1 MSGDTDSLMD
11 IHDAARFLGVSVV
24 SVRRYT
30 NSGALPCLRVG
41 GRRERRFQRRD
52 LENFAGVSDEARAR
66 RGPDNA
72 EAAATAGAREAD
84 LARSACY
91 IEDIAVPWGAH
102 LCQLY
107 ETDRGRTQMAIPFLA
122 EGLAAG
128 DACFLVASDPART
141 FMLESLETAAGDL
154 DAHIE
159 AGRLRLASRADSGTE
174 MLSILDESFG
184 LALEQGFNRLRLVGD
199 MVWFLDQGLNGDE
212 LVNFETRYDCQIGH
226 SYPIVSLCLYD
237 ARRFTGVELLH
248 ALKSHSDTF
257 ELPLSRFLLR

>member
-1 MSGDTDSLMD
+1 MSGDTDNLMD
-11 IHDAARFLGVSVV
+11 IHDAAQFLGVSEV

-30 NSGALPCLRVG
+30 NSGDLRCLRVG

-52 LENFAGVSDEARAR
+52 LEDFAGVSARVHAR
-66 RGPDNA
+66 GGSAGDAPIAPQA
-72 EAAATAGAREAD
+72 ETAA
-84 LARSACY
+84 SCCY
-91 IEDIAVPWGAH
+91 IEGMAVPWGAH

-128 DACFLVASDPART
+128 DACFLVASEPART
-141 FMLESLETAAGDL
+141 VMLESLAAAVEDL

-159 AGRLRLASRADSGTE
+159 AGRLRPTHGAGSGADMLAH
-174 MLSILDESFG
+174 LDESFG
-184 LALEQGFNRLRLVGD
+184 VALEQGFSKLRLVGD
-199 MVWFLDQGLNGDE
+199 MAWFLDQGLSADD
-212 LVNFETRYDCQIGH
+212 LINFETRYDCQIGH

-237 ARRFTGVELLH
+237 ARRFSGVDLLH

>member
-1 MSGDTDSLMD
+1 MSGDTDNLLD
-11 IHDAARFLGVSVV
+11 IHDAARFLGVSEV

-30 NSGALPCLRVG
+30 NAGDLPCLRVG

-52 LENFAGVSDEARAR
+52 LEDFAGVSAQSNP
-66 RGPDNA
+66 RGNA
-72 EAAATAGAREAD
+72 AGAEDAPAPAD
-84 LARSACY
+84 TARSCCY
-91 IEDIAVPWGAH
+91 IEDMAVAWGAH

-128 DACFLVASDPART
+128 DACFLVASEPART
-141 FMLESLETAAGDL
+141 VMLEALAATVPDL
-154 DAHIE
+154 DAHIA
-159 AGRLRLASRADSGTE
+159 AGRLRPTHGADSGNH
-174 MLSILDESFG
+174 MLTHLDQSFG
-184 LALEQGFNRLRLVGD
+184 VALEQGFSKLRLVGD
-199 MVWFLDQGLNGDE
+199 MAWFLDQGLSGDD

-237 ARRFTGVELLH
+237 ARRFTGVDLLH